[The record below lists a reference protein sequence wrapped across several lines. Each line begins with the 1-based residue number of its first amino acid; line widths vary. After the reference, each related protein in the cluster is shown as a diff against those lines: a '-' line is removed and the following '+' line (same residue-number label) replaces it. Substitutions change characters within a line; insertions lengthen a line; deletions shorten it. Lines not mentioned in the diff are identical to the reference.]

1 MITKDEPKAITKQKP
16 INPSTKSNKVQNKQQ
31 VYIDI
36 DALNKK
42 YTRRWKILIWSV
54 IIIFIVLTLIVAY
67 ILNVFNMAI
76 YNPYETKVISVT
88 SEGKDWYKNENINL
102 FEYLNKHGEKIIW
115 PGQSGSYTF
124 IIQNTTSQPVYYK
137 FSMTDKNTED
147 INMKYRLKMNNV
159 YVIGTENS
167 YVTID
172 EMKLDNIY
180 VLKNSQELYTL
191 EWKWEDSNNDSEIA
205 KDGLAT
211 YTIYLDIYSK
221 LEGDNLWK

>member
-1 MITKDEPKAITKQKP
+1 
-16 INPSTKSNKVQNKQQ
+16 
-31 VYIDI
+31 
-36 DALNKK
+36 
-42 YTRRWKILIWSV
+42 
-54 IIIFIVLTLIVAY
+54 
-67 ILNVFNMAI
+67 
-76 YNPYETKVISVT
+76 
-88 SEGKDWYKNENINL
+88 
-102 FEYLNKHGEKIIW
+102 
-115 PGQSGSYTF
+115 
-124 IIQNTTSQPVYYK
+124 
-137 FSMTDKNTED
+137 MTDKNTED

-221 LEGDNLWK
+221 LEGDSLWK